1 MACAPATRRAEQH
14 TGHFKTVLHLH
25 QPRRRTPHADVH
37 RIGAGQS
44 RTGAGGAMTEF
55 ARERSVAAATRGKGD
70 AHGIARQTTR
80 LPERRR
86 RFMRWMIGWSTA
98 LVFVAA
104 ATPSFAQISLVG
116 EWSPRYHE
124 DQPDRIPGPE
134 LGDYTGLPIT
144 EGARLAAD
152 TWDASRLTLR
162 EHQCKVHNGPYI
174 LHGPIQFRLWE
185 EKDLRTQALIAIRM
199 YLNTYEQ
206 ERTIW
211 MDGRPHPPEYAP
223 HTFQGFSTG
232 KWEGDIL
239 TVYTTH
245 IKQEWIRRNG
255 VPNSEKST
263 MVEHFIRHGNI
274 LTHLEVWSDPV
285 YLSEPL
291 IRSEDFVFND
301 HPGGNWLWPCE
312 YVDEIVDRPH
322 SAVPSYLPGKSPFEG
337 DFAYRFGVPV
347 EAAKGGAETT
357 YPEYQEKLRTLP
369 KPPKPAAAAKAAA
382 ETRPAASK

>member
-1 MACAPATRRAEQH
+1 MWTTCGVVVLLLAVAAPAA
-14 TGHFKTVLHLH
+14 
-25 QPRRRTPHADVH
+25 
-37 RIGAGQS
+37 
-44 RTGAGGAMTEF
+44 
-55 ARERSVAAATRGKGD
+55 
-70 AHGIARQTTR
+70 
-80 LPERRR
+80 
-86 RFMRWMIGWSTA
+86 
-98 LVFVAA
+98 
-104 ATPSFAQISLVG
+104 AQISLVG

-134 LGDYTGLPIT
+134 LGDYTGLPIND
-144 EGARLAAD
+144 GGRLAAD

-185 EKDLRTQALIAIRM
+185 DKELRTQQVTALRM

-211 MDGRPHPPEYAP
+211 MDGRPHPPEWAP
-223 HTFQGFSTG
+223 HTWQGFSTG
-232 KWEGDIL
+232 KWDGDIL

-263 MVEHFIRHGNI
+263 MIEHFIRHGNVM
-274 LTHLEVWSDPV
+274 THLEIWNDPV

-291 IRSEDFVFND
+291 IRSEDFVINERT
-301 HPGGNWLWPCE
+301 GGNWLWPCE

-322 SAVPSYLPGKSPFEG
+322 SAVPNYLPGKSPFEG
-337 DFAYRFGVPV
+337 DFAYRYGVPV
-347 EAAKGGAETT
+347 DAAKGGAETT
-357 YPEYQEKLRTLP
+357 YPEYQAKLRTLP
-369 KPPKPAAAAKAAA
+369 KPPKPVTK
-382 ETRPAASK
+382 